1 MSRWFRWYEGTTED
15 AKFRLVARLSRVTI
29 RDVIALWAF
38 ILEDAAHLDHR
49 GVCQRNEDFMAATL
63 DFDDG
68 VVERILSAMEDANL
82 VSVGH
87 GAITVCNF
95 GKRQFESDADPTA
108 SERQRRKRERD
119 REVING
125 QVTRDSRPPDT
136 DTDTDTKKKD
146 GERASARPPK
156 RSISLPKD
164 FEPDWSAAT
173 SLGFTQV
180 EAARE
185 FEKFKNYAAL
195 KGRTCL
201 DWQAA
206 WRNWCIKAAEFVNK
220 QPPKP
225 GGPKMATLRAGQPGW
240 DQWKA
245 HYRDTGQN
253 NKAAQMDRFA
263 SEGKEM
269 TFPTE
274 QPPRAA

>member
-1 MSRWFRWYEGTTED
+1 MRVKDWHTFQHYSTRNPPWIKLHKSILDDPDWHGLD
-15 AKFRLVARLSRVTI
+15 PAHAKALVMIWLIASESDGVLPNERKLAFRLRMTEKQCAST
-29 RDVIALWAF
+29 
-38 ILEDAAHLDHR
+38 
-49 GVCQRNEDFMAATL
+49 
-63 DFDDG
+63 
-68 VVERILSAMEDANL
+68 LSALSHWIIQDD
-82 VSVGH
+82 
-87 GAITVCNF
+87 
-95 GKRQFESDADPTA
+95 SDALATRYQDA
-108 SERQRRKRERD
+108 SLEEDKEKETER
-119 REVING
+119 
-125 QVTRDSRPPDT
+125 
-136 DTDTDTKKKD
+136 D

-225 GGPKMATLRAGQPGW
+225 DGPKMATLRAGQPGW